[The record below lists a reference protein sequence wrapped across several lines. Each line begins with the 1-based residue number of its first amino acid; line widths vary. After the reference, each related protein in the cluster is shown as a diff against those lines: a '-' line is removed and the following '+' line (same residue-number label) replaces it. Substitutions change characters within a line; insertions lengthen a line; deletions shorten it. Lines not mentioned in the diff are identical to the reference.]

1 MTCSVTCI
9 FLDGLDGKESECD
22 FMWNPKWKKLNK
34 EKKKLKPKPAKK
46 QWEFKGK
53 KNTPLP
59 EKNMELNIKVQE
71 SGNLPCLFT
80 IHSGWVSLR
89 LYSDNKS
96 VCSVTYYK
104 INQTEITV
112 SWCQR
117 NHRREL
123 VSYNKWFEIPRGF
136 Y

>member
-1 MTCSVTCI
+1 M
-9 FLDGLDGKESECD
+9 
-22 FMWNPKWKKLNK
+22 KKLNK
-34 EKKKLKPKPAKK
+34 EKKIKNLKQQRNNGYP
-46 QWEFKGK
+46 KGK

-104 INQTEITV
+104 IIQTEVTV
-112 SWCQR
+112 S
-117 NHRREL
+117 
-123 VSYNKWFEIPRGF
+123 
-136 Y
+136 